1 MKRVEDC
8 AMDEMV
14 KYLKALTFLQLQ
26 ALTGGAAYRKPE
38 QLLERA
44 GFTHK
49 EIGEMLGKTPNAVTL
64 ALRALKKQ
72 GADSK

>member
-1 MKRVEDC
+1 
-8 AMDEMV
+8 MDEMV

-26 ALTGGAAYRKPE
+26 AITGGAAYRKPE

-49 EIGEMLGKTPNAVTL
+49 EIGEMLGKTQNAVTL
-64 ALRALKKQ
+64 SLMRAKKE
-72 GADSK
+72 ARNESE